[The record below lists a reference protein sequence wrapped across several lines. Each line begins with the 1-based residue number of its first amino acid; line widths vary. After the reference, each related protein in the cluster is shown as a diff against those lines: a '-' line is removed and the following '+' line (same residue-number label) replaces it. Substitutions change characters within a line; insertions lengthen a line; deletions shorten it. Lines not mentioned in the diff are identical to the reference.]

1 MAIEIQSFTHQ
12 YLKENIGEDYH
23 SFIYKIL
30 FYLIIFSTVKLLL
43 LFKSPKFYKR
53 ILDKIFNIRVTL
65 FKQEFTL
72 YFGMIM
78 WIFFL
83 IAIFTGKNNLFII

>member
-12 YLKENIGEDYH
+12 YLKENIGDEYH

-30 FYLIIFSTVKLLL
+30 YYLIVFSTVKLLL

-53 ILDKIFNIRVTL
+53 IVDKIFNIRVTL
-65 FKQEFTL
+65 FKQEVTL
-72 YFGMIM
+72 YFGMVI

-83 IAIFTGKNNLFII
+83 ISIFAGKHRF